1 MEEKQKRLFLGQPLP
16 PEEKVRWNHLVELLG
31 KSETLVE
38 SMTEEQRMARNCLT
52 AMTLGELSLE
62 ATVEKWQPHTT
73 WSEETKEETEPWGR
87 HIKVADEKAGYFKR
101 VPLE

>member
-1 MEEKQKRLFLGQPLP
+1 MEEKQKRLFPGQPLS
-16 PEEKVRWNHLVELLG
+16 PEEKVRRDHLLELLD
-31 KSETLVE
+31 KSHKLEE
-38 SMTEEQRMARNCLT
+38 SMTEEQIMARNCLT

-62 ATVEKWQPHTT
+62 ATVEKWQPYTT

-101 VPLE
+101 IPLE